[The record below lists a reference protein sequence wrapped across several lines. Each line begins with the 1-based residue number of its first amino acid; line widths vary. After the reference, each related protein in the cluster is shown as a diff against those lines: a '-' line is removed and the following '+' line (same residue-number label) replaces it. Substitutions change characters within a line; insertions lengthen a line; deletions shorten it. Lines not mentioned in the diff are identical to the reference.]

1 MEKPWAIVSGGRFS
15 PLTDL
20 EKCGYIIACDKGYV
34 YLAER
39 GLRPALLVGDF
50 DSYTGPL
57 PQEVPRLDL
66 PVEKD
71 DTDTMA
77 AIRHAVTQGCKE
89 IWLYCAL
96 GGRLDHLLGNLQAA
110 AFAVAHGARVRI
122 LDRENEITVF
132 TADTITVP
140 PRAGWSLSVLALT
153 DQCTGVS
160 IHGTKYEL
168 DQVTVTNTFPIGI
181 SNQWHGEARISVET
195 GILAILESRM

>member
-1 MEKPWAIVSGGRFS
+1 M
-15 PLTDL
+15 
-20 EKCGYIIACDKGYV
+20 
-34 YLAER
+34 
-39 GLRPALLVGDF
+39 
-50 DSYTGPL
+50 
-57 PQEVPRLDL
+57 
-66 PVEKD
+66 
-71 DTDTMA
+71 
-77 AIRHAVTQGCKE
+77 
-89 IWLYCAL
+89 

-168 DQVTVTNTFPIGI
+168 DQVTVTNTFPIGV

>member
-1 MEKPWAIVSGGRFS
+1 M
-15 PLTDL
+15 
-20 EKCGYIIACDKGYV
+20 
-34 YLAER
+34 
-39 GLRPALLVGDF
+39 
-50 DSYTGPL
+50 
-57 PQEVPRLDL
+57 
-66 PVEKD
+66 
-71 DTDTMA
+71 
-77 AIRHAVTQGCKE
+77 
-89 IWLYCAL
+89 
-96 GGRLDHLLGNLQAA
+96 
-110 AFAVAHGARVRI
+110 AHGARVRI

-195 GILAILESRM
+195 GILAMLESRM

>member
-1 MEKPWAIVSGGRFS
+1 MEKPWAIVSGGQFS
-15 PLTDL
+15 PLTDI
-20 EKCGYIIACDKGYV
+20 EKCGYIIACDKGYAYV
-34 YLAER
+34 RQA
-39 GLRPALLVGDF
+39 GLVPDLLVGDF

-57 PQEVPRLDL
+57 PEGVPRLDL

-110 AFAVAHGARVRI
+110 TFAVAHGARVRI

>member
-1 MEKPWAIVSGGRFS
+1 MSVNLRGMTTETRNPHTMELDRMSELEIVTAMNQEDAKVPQAISR
-15 PLTDL
+15 
-20 EKCGYIIACDKGYV
+20 C
-34 YLAER
+34 
-39 GLRPALLVGDF
+39 
-50 DSYTGPL
+50 L
-57 PQEVPRLDL
+57 PQI
-66 PVEKD
+66 
-71 DTDTMA
+71 A
-77 AIRHAVTQGCKE
+77 
-89 IWLYCAL
+89 
-96 GGRLDHLLGNLQAA
+96 QAA

-168 DQVTVTNTFPIGI
+168 DQVTVTNTFPIGV
-181 SNQWHGEARISVET
+181 SNQWHGEARISVEP